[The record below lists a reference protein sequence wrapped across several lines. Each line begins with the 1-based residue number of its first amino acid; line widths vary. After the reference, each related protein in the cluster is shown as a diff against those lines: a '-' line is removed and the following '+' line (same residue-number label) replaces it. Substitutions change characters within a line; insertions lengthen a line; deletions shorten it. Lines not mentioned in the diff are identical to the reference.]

1 VTNEYNDLKVANE
14 FNDLND
20 LNDVRVFNDLNDHKV
35 ASEIHEQHEQEY
47 VLQLLVVITYNLLK
61 QMVAPLL

>member
-1 VTNEYNDLKVANE
+1 MTNEYNDHRDANE

-20 LNDVRVFNDLNDHKV
+20 LNDVKVFNDLNDHKV
-35 ASEIHEQHEQEY
+35 VSEIHELLEQEY